1 MVGVDMPTSSDPQN
15 NASAAGTFPLG
26 GVTPVVRL
34 GYGAMRITGPG
45 IMGEP
50 TDVDEA
56 RRVLTR
62 AVELGVTFIDTAHA
76 YGPLVS
82 ERLIGETLAPYA
94 DDLVIATKGGLHRD
108 SRGSWL
114 ADGSPATLRAE
125 LQQSLVLLRVETVDL
140 YQLHTVDR
148 RVPIAESV
156 GALAQLQREG
166 LIKMIGLSNVSL
178 DDLRAAQAEA
188 EIVSIQN
195 RFSVGDNEPL
205 VDVCARE
212 GLAFVPYFPLRAG
225 AVERER
231 QLRDVASRLGATPF
245 QVALAWLLK
254 RSPNM
259 LPIPG
264 TSSLAHLEENLAAA
278 SVELPE
284 PDFVELGGD

>member
-1 MVGVDMPTSSDPQN
+1 MPTSSDPQN
-15 NASAAGTFPLG
+15 NASAAGTFRLG
-26 GVTPVVRL
+26 GVTQVVRL

-56 RRVLTR
+56 RRVLLR
-62 AVELGVTFIDTAHA
+62 AVELGVTFFDTAHA

-82 ERLIGETLAPYA
+82 ERLIGETLAPYS

-108 SRGSWL
+108 SRGAWL

-125 LQQSLVLLRVETVDL
+125 LQQSLTLLRVETVDL

-166 LIKMIGLSNVSL
+166 LIKMVGLSNVSL

-195 RFSVGDNEPL
+195 RFSVGDDEAL
-205 VDVCARE
+205 VGVCERE

-264 TSSLAHLEENLAAA
+264 TSSVAHLEENLAAA

-284 PDFVELGGD
+284 PDFVELGGSPSP

>member
-1 MVGVDMPTSSDPQN
+1 MPTSSNPQQSKP
-15 NASAAGTFPLG
+15 SAAGTFRLG
-26 GVTPVVRL
+26 GVTAVVRL
-34 GYGAMRITGPG
+34 GYGSMRITGPG

-50 TDVDEA
+50 TDIDEA
-56 RRVLTR
+56 RRVLLR

-82 ERLIGETLAPYA
+82 ERLIGETLAPYV

-125 LQQSLVLLRVETVDL
+125 LQQSLALLRVETVDL

-148 RVPIAESV
+148 HVPIAESV

-195 RFSVGDNEPL
+195 RFSVGDDEPL
-205 VDVCARE
+205 IDVCTRE
-212 GLAFVPYFPLRAG
+212 GLAFIPYFPLRAG

-264 TSSLAHLEENLAAA
+264 TSSVAHLEENLAAA
-278 SVELPE
+278 AIELPE

>member
-1 MVGVDMPTSSDPQN
+1 MPTSSDPQN
-15 NASAAGTFPLG
+15 NASAAGTFRLG

-56 RRVLTR
+56 RRVLLR

-82 ERLIGETLAPYA
+82 ERLIGETLAPYG

-108 SRGSWL
+108 SRGAWL

-125 LQQSLVLLRVETVDL
+125 LQQSLTLLRVETVDL

-148 RVPIAESV
+148 RVPVAESV

-178 DDLRAAQAEA
+178 NDLRVAQAEA

-195 RFSVGDNEPL
+195 RFSVGDDEPL

-212 GLAFVPYFPLRAG
+212 GLAFIPYFPLRAG

-264 TSSLAHLEENLAAA
+264 TSSVAHLEENLAAA
-278 SVELPE
+278 SLELPAH
-284 PDFVELGGD
+284 DLVALGGPPAAK

>member
-1 MVGVDMPTSSDPQN
+1 MPTSSDPKN
-15 NASAAGTFPLG
+15 NASTAGTFRLG

-45 IMGEP
+45 IIGEP

-56 RRVLTR
+56 RRVLLR
-62 AVELGVTFIDTAHA
+62 AVELGVTFFDTAHS

-108 SRGSWL
+108 NRGAWL
-114 ADGSPATLRAE
+114 ADGSPAMLRAE
-125 LQQSLVLLRVETVDL
+125 LQQSLTLLRVETVDL

-195 RFSVGDNEPL
+195 RFSVGDDEPL
-205 VDVCARE
+205 VGVGERE
-212 GLAFVPYFPLRAG
+212 GLAFIPYFPLRAG

-231 QLRDVASRLGATPF
+231 QLGDVASRLGATPF

-264 TSSLAHLEENLAAA
+264 TSSVAHLEENLAAA
-278 SVELPE
+278 TVELSE
-284 PDFVELGGD
+284 PDFVELGGAPSP

>member
-1 MVGVDMPTSSDPQN
+1 
-15 NASAAGTFPLG
+15 
-26 GVTPVVRL
+26 
-34 GYGAMRITGPG
+34 
-45 IMGEP
+45 
-50 TDVDEA
+50 
-56 RRVLTR
+56 
-62 AVELGVTFIDTAHA
+62 
-76 YGPLVS
+76 
-82 ERLIGETLAPYA
+82 
-94 DDLVIATKGGLHRD
+94 
-108 SRGSWL
+108 
-114 ADGSPATLRAE
+114 
-125 LQQSLVLLRVETVDL
+125 
-140 YQLHTVDR
+140 
-148 RVPIAESV
+148 
-156 GALAQLQREG
+156 
-166 LIKMIGLSNVSL
+166 MIGLSNVSL

-195 RFSVGDNEPL
+195 RFSVGDDGPL

-212 GLAFVPYFPLRAG
+212 GLAFIPYFPLRAG